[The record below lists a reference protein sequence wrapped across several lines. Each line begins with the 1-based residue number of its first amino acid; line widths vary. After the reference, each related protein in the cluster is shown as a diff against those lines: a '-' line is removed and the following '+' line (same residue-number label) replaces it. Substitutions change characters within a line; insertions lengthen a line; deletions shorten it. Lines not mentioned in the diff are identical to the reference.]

1 MRPTL
6 LLVVSLLFGLST
18 AELALA
24 EVRVGVGYGYG
35 GFGYGGYGFGGGT
48 AAGNYLMGMS
58 QVVRSEGEYNY
69 YSSMAAINNEEARSR
84 YLDNQK
90 KWSQNYF
97 QMKEERQRLDV
108 QQREINRQRNEAAN
122 AQRASQAPVYHGLGQ
137 NSYDRVSGKITW
149 PELLMSVD
157 FDEPRKEIDQLFELR
172 SKTGGGTDTAAKVRR
187 EVDKMNSRLR
197 KDIEKVPA
205 NQYMAARK
213 FLDAVDYTSRY
224 ESPRDVGMVDT
235 PPAPK
240 L

>member
-1 MRPTL
+1 MWTAVL
-6 LLVVSLLFGLST
+6 LIVSLFAGQTVGGLT
-18 AELALA
+18 TLN
-24 EVRVGVGYGYG
+24 VGGGGGWGWG
-35 GFGYGGYGFGGGT
+35 GFGWGGYGFGGGT
-48 AAGNYLMGMS
+48 AEGNYLMGMS

-69 YSSMAAINNEEARSR
+69 YSSMAAINNEEAYSR

-122 AQRASQAPVYHGLGQ
+122 AQRASQPPVYHGLGQ
-137 NSYDRVSGKITW
+137 NSFDRVSGKITW
-149 PELLMSVD
+149 PELLMALEY
-157 FDEPRKEIDQLFELR
+157 DEPRKEIDQLFELR
-172 SKTGGGTDTAAKVRR
+172 SKTGGGTDTAAKVRSA
-187 EVDKMNSRLR
+187 VDRMNSRLR

-213 FLDAVDYTSRY
+213 FLDAVDYTSRH
-224 ESPRDVGMVDT
+224 ESPRDIGMVDT